1 MLNTG
6 CVKWL
11 ASVILM
17 PQNLMLLGYAT
28 QTLERTLTQTQG
40 RIMARAN
47 RAAAQGTDIFGAPK
61 R

>member
-1 MLNTG
+1 
-6 CVKWL
+6 
-11 ASVILM
+11 M

-28 QTLERTLTQTQG
+28 QTLEQPLTQTQG

-47 RAAAQGTDIFGAPK
+47 RAAAQGTEIFGAPK